1 MISKLFSHS
10 FLYGIG
16 PQVPYFVNL
25 LVLPLISPHLTSL
38 DYGIQ
43 GVLSSYTGLLGGLS
57 ELGLS
62 VILVN
67 TFYEFKTNNRWKFH
81 WKRLFGFLSIWSVVY
96 AAITAS
102 VVFLVMPSEA
112 SINKATIIVILF
124 IQSALFSSTSL
135 IAGRLYQLLEKPAY
149 ITFVTI
155 STGLVVLLVNLVTI
169 KYYHF
174 GYMGWYYSGL
184 AGALLSFS
192 FYLFPLLRKYQLI
205 PSFNISKKYV
215 FGHLKVA
222 LPTLPHNYSSYLLN
236 SSDRLVMDR
245 LSVPISDLGTYNVG
259 YSFGSYFNIIGIAV
273 GMAVGPIMSK
283 LWFEKTAESKKQ
295 IRLLVFALQA
305 LFLFSGFILA
315 LWSKEILPLLYRNKD
330 FDGAYKY
337 AGIIF
342 MSYVFWP
349 MYWGSI
355 NKLFFEKKTN
365 QLWKISAIAG
375 VLNVILNL
383 IFIPI
388 YGPLAA
394 AISTF
399 VCLLYLG
406 FSGYFL
412 SAYKK
417 LDDVNYFPLLW
428 LTLIL
433 ILSVSVFFL
442 LDSSVISKLVISG
455 SCVFLLSFLFFIF
468 KLRLQNIK
476 I

>member
-1 MISKLFSHS
+1 MIKKLFSHS

-16 PQVPYFVNL
+16 PQVPLLANL
-25 LVLPLISPHLTSL
+25 LVLPLISPHLTTL

-62 VILVN
+62 IILVN
-67 TFYEFKTNNRWKFH
+67 TYYEFKTNYRWKFH

-102 VVFLVMPSEA
+102 VVFLIMPSEA
-112 SINKATIIVILF
+112 TINKATIVGILF
-124 IQSALFSSTSL
+124 IQSALFSSTNL
-135 IAGRLYQLLEKPAY
+135 IAARLFQLLEKPVY

-155 STGLVVLLVNLVTI
+155 STGIAVLLVNLITI

-184 AGALLSFS
+184 VGALMSFC
-192 FYLFPLLRKYQLI
+192 FYLFPLLRRYQLT
-205 PSFNISKKYV
+205 PSLNLTKKYI
-215 FGHLKVA
+215 FGHLKIA

-245 LSVPISDLGTYNVG
+245 LSVPIGDLGTYNVG
-259 YSFGSYFNIIGIAV
+259 YSFGSYFNIIGNAV
-273 GMAVGPIMSK
+273 GMVVAPIMAK

-330 FDGAYKY
+330 FDGAYIY
-337 AGIIF
+337 AAIIF
-342 MSYVFWP
+342 MSYVYFP

-355 NKLFFEKKTN
+355 SKLFFEKKTN
-365 QLWKISAIAG
+365 
-375 VLNVILNL
+375 
-383 IFIPI
+383 
-388 YGPLAA
+388 
-394 AISTF
+394 
-399 VCLLYLG
+399 
-406 FSGYFL
+406 
-412 SAYKK
+412 
-417 LDDVNYFPLLW
+417 
-428 LTLIL
+428 
-433 ILSVSVFFL
+433 
-442 LDSSVISKLVISG
+442 
-455 SCVFLLSFLFFIF
+455 
-468 KLRLQNIK
+468 
-476 I
+476 